1 MGRAEQGQAT
11 GWSANRFEG
20 PHPASRY
27 IKEPS
32 LFVCLFGFGAQT
44 TGWIPTKCGMDLS
57 LDPVGNLKINFWV
70 DPPRGDIIL
79 GKKLSPYG
87 PGRREESFYG
97 TF

>member
-70 DPPRGDIIL
+70 DPPGGI
-79 GKKLSPYG
+79 
-87 PGRREESFYG
+87 
-97 TF
+97 